1 MSQDNQSTPSF
12 KMRGEHMT
20 RIEAFVAAAF
30 AFAITMLI
38 ISIDDIPSNMVEFVL
53 AIKNVPSFVASC
65 AVIVLIWHGH
75 ADWSRRYG
83 LEDKPTILL
92 SGALICIVL
101 IFIYPLRLMM
111 QGLFFALSGGYFP
124 LEIEIASSDDL
135 RVMFLFYSIGFLAL
149 TINFW
154 AMYQHVLGKKHLL
167 ALNQHEL
174 DFTKVK
180 RLDWISSMLL
190 TLAVIVVMYLVPG
203 KYLLYT
209 PHLYFLLPIKT
220 YLVRQVYY
228 ARQRAN
234 LATS

>member
-1 MSQDNQSTPSF
+1 MSQDNPANPSF

-38 ISIDDIPSNMVEFVL
+38 ISIDDIPSNMDEFIL
-53 AIKNVPSFVASC
+53 AIKNVPSFIASC

-124 LEIEIASSDDL
+124 LEIDIASADDL
-135 RVMFLFYSIGFLAL
+135 RVMFLFYSVGFMAL

-154 AMYQHVLGKKHLL
+154 AMYQHVLRKQQHLG
-167 ALNQHEL
+167 LNDFEL

-180 RLDWISSMLL
+180 RLDWISSMTL
-190 TLAVIVVMYLVPG
+190 TFCVILVMYFVPG
-203 KYLLYT
+203 QYLLYT
-209 PHLYFLLPIKT
+209 PHLYFLLPFKT
-220 YLVRQVYY
+220 YLVRRAYY
-228 ARQRAN
+228 SKERVH
-234 LATS
+234 LKTS